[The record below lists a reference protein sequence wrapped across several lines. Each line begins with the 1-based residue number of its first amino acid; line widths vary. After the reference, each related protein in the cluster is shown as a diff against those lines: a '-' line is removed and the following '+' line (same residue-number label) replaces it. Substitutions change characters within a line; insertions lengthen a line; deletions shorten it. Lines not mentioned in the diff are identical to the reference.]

1 MDNHNPRP
9 SPWRWGPLVQNTPIT
24 WMDTPDLD
32 AVTVATNHLL
42 SGRDLGGGVQSFANS
57 TLLGRLAETTLEQLA
72 MCGVNDHWPTLV
84 AGNSVAHVIAELE
97 VFAMNAAAPLSFDD
111 AISFLRTRLKGVE
124 E

>member
-1 MDNHNPRP
+1 MDDHNPRP

-24 WMDTPDLD
+24 WMNTPDLD
-32 AVTVATNHLL
+32 AVTVPTNHLL

-72 MCGVNDHWPTLV
+72 ACGVNDHWPTLV
-84 AGNSVAHVIAELE
+84 AGNSLAHVIAELE
-97 VFAMNAAAPLSFDD
+97 VFGLNAAAPLSFDD
-111 AISFLRTRLKGVE
+111 AISFLRARLKGIE